1 MKPAVILFA
10 KAPLPG
16 LAKTRLAPALGAPG
30 AAALAAQLLRHAV
43 QQAMAAA
50 LGPVEI
56 CCAPDAGHALFAEL
70 AQQHGLALTLQGGG
84 DLGQRMDR
92 AFKRVLAQAVQGH
105 GQGQG
110 ALLMGTD
117 APALDAARLRQAAAA
132 LARSPAVFVPALDG
146 GYALVGL
153 RRPAPCCF
161 EGMAW
166 STPLVMQHTRRRLQ
180 AAGLGWAELAPVPD
194 IDEAADLR
202 HLPAG
207 WLPPVRAQACEP
219 RP

>member
-1 MKPAVILFA
+1 MKPAVIVFA

-30 AAALAAQLLRHAV
+30 AAALAARLLRHAV
-43 QQAMAAA
+43 QQARAAG

-56 CCAPDAGHALFAEL
+56 CCAPDSGHVLFAEL
-70 AQQHGLALTLQGGG
+70 ARQHGLALTLQGEG

-92 AFKRVLAQAVQGH
+92 AFKRVLGQAVQGH

-110 ALLMGTD
+110 ALLMGID
-117 APALDAARLRQAAAA
+117 APALDAPRLRQAAAA

-153 RRPAPCCF
+153 RQPAPCCF
-161 EGMAW
+161 EAMAW
-166 STPLVMQHTRRRLQ
+166 STPQVMQHTRRRLQ
-180 AAGLGWAELAPVPD
+180 AAGLGWAELAPVAD
-194 IDEAADLR
+194 IDEPCDLH

-207 WLPPVRAQACEP
+207 WLPATPARAAG
-219 RP
+219 R

>member
-1 MKPAVILFA
+1 MKPAVIVFA

-30 AAALAAQLLRHAV
+30 AAALAARLLRHAV
-43 QQAMAAA
+43 QQAMAAG

-70 AQQHGLALTLQGGG
+70 AQQHGLALTLQGEG

-92 AFKRVLAQAVQGH
+92 AFRRVLGQGL
-105 GQGQG
+105 QGQG
-110 ALLMGTD
+110 ALLMGAD

-153 RRPAPCCF
+153 RQPAPCCF
-161 EGMAW
+161 EDMAW
-166 STPLVMQHTRRRLQ
+166 STPQVMQHTRRRLQ
-180 AAGLGWAELAPVPD
+180 AAGLGWAELAPVSD
-194 IDEAADLR
+194 IDEPADLH

-207 WLPPVRAQACEP
+207 WLPAAPARAVGP
-219 RP
+219 